1 MDFVT
6 FASQNFLEACE
17 SLVVAYELNNNVETQ
32 VVVDKVAITC
42 GLFSNVVGYFHPMHD
57 EEFAEKKI
65 ILVQILKEWSAKMF
79 ITNCLGF

>member
-32 VVVDKVAITC
+32 VMVDKATITC
-42 GLFSNVVGYFHPMHD
+42 GLFSNVIGYFHPTHD
-57 EEFAEKKI
+57 EEFVEKK
-65 ILVQILKEWSAKMF
+65 LFWFKLLKNGVPK
-79 ITNCLGF
+79 CLSLIV